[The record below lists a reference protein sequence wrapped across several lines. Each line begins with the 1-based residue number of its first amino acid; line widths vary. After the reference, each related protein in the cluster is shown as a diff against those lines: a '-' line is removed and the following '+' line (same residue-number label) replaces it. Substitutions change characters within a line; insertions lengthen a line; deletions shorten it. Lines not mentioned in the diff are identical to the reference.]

1 MPLKTSTVLL
11 LCFLTATLATP
22 TRAQEATPSAM
33 DGSLGTATWA
43 VMGAPEWREA
53 VERFSRHLASDVE
66 TDDVGGISAGLVVDG
81 DLVWAR
87 GFGLSDREAQVPMA
101 PSAVSRTG
109 SISKSVTALLLLR
122 LVDAGIVALDD
133 PVERYLPEFA
143 NVANHTAGAEVVTL
157 RHLASHTSGLAR
169 EPSDVRAM
177 VTGPIE
183 VWEERVLQSLGQ
195 TSFDDVP
202 GARYQYSNIGFGALG
217 LALSRAAGLPFI
229 DLVDQ
234 EVFAPLGMTSSS
246 FVVVGAEL
254 EPRLAMGY
262 VNSQDGDID
271 ADAPALEHRG
281 RGYKVP
287 NGGVYSTAADLGRF
301 LGAVAGV
308 PGLRLLSE
316 ELRLQMI
323 AVQTPERP
331 DQGYGLGLS
340 VTTDES
346 GATIVGHG
354 GSVAGY
360 TAYMAVDPATR
371 IGVVLL
377 RNYQRGETNLGEA
390 SRTLISEL
398 GALTR
403 AGYGPHSPG
412 W

>member
-1 MPLKTSTVLL
+1 
-11 LCFLTATLATP
+11 
-22 TRAQEATPSAM
+22 
-33 DGSLGTATWA
+33 
-43 VMGAPEWREA
+43 
-53 VERFSRHLASDVE
+53 
-66 TDDVGGISAGLVVDG
+66 
-81 DLVWAR
+81 
-87 GFGLSDREAQVPMA
+87 MA

-109 SISKSVTALLLLR
+109 SISKSVTAMLLLR
-122 LVDAGIVALDD
+122 LVSDGVVALDD
-133 PVERYLPEFA
+133 PVQGYLPEFA
-143 NVANHTAGAEVVTL
+143 AVSNAGPGADVVTL

-183 VWEERVLQSLGQ
+183 LWEDRVVQSLEQ
-195 TSFDDVP
+195 TSYEDVP

-217 LALSRAAGLPFI
+217 LALSRAAGVPYM
-229 DLVDQ
+229 DLVER

-262 VNSQDGDID
+262 VNAEDGGID
-271 ADAPALEHRG
+271 GEAPDREHRG

-287 NGGVYSTAADLGRF
+287 NGGVYSTVADLGRF

-308 PGLRLLSE
+308 PGMRLVPE
-316 ELRLQMI
+316 ELRAEM
-323 AVQTPERP
+323 VTVHTPERP
-331 DQGYGLGLS
+331 DRGYGLGLS
-340 VTTDES
+340 VTTDEA

-360 TAYMAVDPATR
+360 TAHMAVDPETR

-390 SRTLISEL
+390 SRRLISEL

-403 AGYGPHSPG
+403 AGAGLRSPER
-412 W
+412 